1 MRKVRLMKNLSVLLC
16 AGPAILLT
24 ACATCP
30 QLPAVGPS
38 PISSGYS
45 ESGMGT
51 LVVYSAWSC
60 FDTYLTS
67 DHSGYTVYSEDGK
80 RIKYVPNN
88 IEGDW
93 TVEPPTRVSL
103 PPGAYRIKAEGGQ
116 YGWVNVPVVI
126 NGGETTPVYLDGER
140 HSIDSLA
147 SWDNSVCLPDGQV
160 VGWAANP
167 GGN

>member
-1 MRKVRLMKNLSVLLC
+1 MKKLSFWIC
-16 AGPAILLT
+16 AGSAVLLT

-30 QLPAVGPS
+30 PLPPVGPS
-38 PISSGYS
+38 PVSSGPT
-45 ESGMGT
+45 EPGTGT

-67 DHSGYTVYSEDGK
+67 DHSGYTIYSQDGK
-80 RIKYVPNN
+80 RIKYVPNC

-103 PPGAYRIKAEGGQ
+103 PPGFYRIKAAGGV
-116 YGWVNVPVVI
+116 YGWVNVPVVVKS
-126 NGGETTPVYLDGER
+126 GETTPVYLDGER

-147 SWDNSVCLPDGQV
+147 SQNDLVRLPDGQV

-167 GGN
+167 LTN